1 MPIKYYQSWC
11 VQSEW
16 VCGTPE
22 YIIQPMGTHSSL
34 SHLQTLSHDRKKRKV
49 FCDTFTSEDKM
60 WDCMDVLSIPHL
72 MNGSRDIW
80 EGPNMRIWTNIGR
93 KGEPGENIFN
103 IPGEDM
109 SWAESMGDN
118 DINGIWTLHR
128 DHMVRRQHL
137 WQIRDISARI
147 RRENIRIKRSLCSHY
162 KTLSITTRVWVVC
175 CGTKRACVI

>member
-1 MPIKYYQSWC
+1 MCPIRMGLWHSRIHYPTHGNSFIIVPFTDVRSRQKREKSFLWYVLHQRTKYEIVWTYCPSHISWMA
-11 VQSEW
+11 VEIF
-16 VCGTPE
+16 E
-22 YIIQPMGTHSSL
+22 KDL
-34 SHLQTLSHDRKKRKV
+34 
-49 FCDTFTSEDKM
+49 
-60 WDCMDVLSIPHL
+60 
-72 MNGSRDIW
+72 IW
-80 EGPNMRIWTNIGR
+80 EFWTNIGR
-93 KGEPGENIFN
+93 EGEPGENIFN

-118 DINGIWTLHR
+118 DINGIWTLHQ

>member
-1 MPIKYYQSWC
+1 MCPIRMGLWHSRIHYPTHGNSFIIVPFTNVKSRQKIEKSFLWYF
-11 VQSEW
+11 
-16 VCGTPE
+16 
-22 YIIQPMGTHSSL
+22 YI
-34 SHLQTLSHDRKKRKV
+34 R
-49 FCDTFTSEDKM
+49 EDKI

-118 DINGIWTLHR
+118 DINGIWTLHQY
-128 DHMVRRQHL
+128 HMVRRQHL

-147 RRENIRIKRSLCSHY
+147 RIENIWIKRSLCSHY